1 MEISLRC
8 GKKLLCGRE
17 RGSLFPA
24 GVVSRRF
31 SALPQGVVL
40 FHNPRNLLARKAL
53 HSLSRWLSSKGI
65 RVLRPREIAKAH
77 VVVALGGDGTLL
89 AAARDA
95 APAGVPVLGVNLGR
109 LGFLTASDI
118 HHVRPL
124 LQKFIAGRLDS
135 TSRMMLEAQFP
146 GGIHRP
152 VVNDCVIQ
160 GATAGR
166 VVRLMVRVDG
176 ESLGT
181 YVGDGLIVATPT
193 GSTAYSMAAGGP
205 IVCPEMNLILLTPI
219 CPHSL
224 SQRPVLIP
232 PGSVVDVRLE
242 PRHAKEKMV
251 VSVDGKDPF
260 SLGPGECVALRQ
272 MNVRLHIL
280 SEKGR
285 PFFGVLRKKLLWG
298 DH

>member
-1 MEISLRC
+1 MGISLKC

-31 SALPQGVVL
+31 PAPPEGVVL
-40 FHNPRNLLARKAL
+40 FHNPRNPLARKAL
-53 HSLSRWLSSKGI
+53 RSLRQWFSSRGV
-65 RVLRPREIAKAH
+65 RVLRSRYVSRARA
-77 VVVALGGDGTLL
+77 VVALGGDGTLL

-95 APAGVPVLGVNLGR
+95 ALAGVPVLGVNLGR

-118 HHVRPL
+118 QHVRPL
-124 LQKFIAGRLDS
+124 LQKLITGQLES
-135 TSRMMLEAQFP
+135 TSRMMLEAHFP
-146 GGIHRP
+146 RGLVRP

-166 VVRLMVRVDG
+166 VVRLSVRVGG

-205 IVCPEMNLILLTPI
+205 IACPEMDLILLTPI

-232 PGSVVDVRLE
+232 SGSVVEVRLE
-242 PRHAKEKMV
+242 PRYPKEKMV

-260 SLGPGECVALRQ
+260 PLGGGDPVVLRR
-272 MNVRLHIL
+272 MKARLHIL

-298 DH
+298 EH